1 MEYILNQAEAEF
13 LLISIRNSKAVPFNI
28 DLERLHTKLK
38 RGIKNDTND
47 QTRKIEELVSKIE
60 ANGYK
65 NSKLSEALAMAKS
78 EISDETKKMRDKY
91 FDSEGNERKRASL

>member
-13 LLISIRNSKAVPFNI
+13 LLSSINSSKAVPFNI

-47 QTRKIEELVSKIE
+47 QTRKIDQLVSEIE

-65 NSKLSEALAMAKS
+65 NSKLSEALALAKLEIGS
-78 EISDETKKMRDKY
+78 ETVKMRDKY
-91 FDSEGNERKRASL
+91 FDSEGNERKDKY

>member
-13 LLISIRNSKAVPFNI
+13 ILISIRNSKAVPFNI

-38 RGIKNDTND
+38 KGIKNDTNE
-47 QTRKIEELVSKIE
+47 QTRKIDQLASEIE

-65 NSKLSEALAMAKS
+65 NSKLSEVLEMAKA
-78 EISDETKKMRDKY
+78 EIYLETVKMRNKY
-91 FDSEGNERKRASL
+91 FDSEGNERKDK

>member
-13 LLISIRNSKAVPFNI
+13 LLSSINSSKAVPFNI

-47 QTRKIEELVSKIE
+47 QTRKIDQLVSEIE

-78 EISDETKKMRDKY
+78 EISDETNKMRDKY
-91 FDSEGNERKRASL
+91 FDSEGNEKKK